1 LLLLKYLEHPN
12 RWFRRQAALEL
23 GWRAEK
29 SVLPQLEKLAR
40 DPGNPHAFDAVSA
53 IDMLGALRDE
63 LASELLRHPDPYVR
77 RWVVRCAGDDSDV
90 SAGLAAAIKELA
102 ARETHPEVRTQILAT
117 ARRLPANAALPIAR
131 VMMDREADRS
141 DKRIPLMLW
150 WTLEEKAESDREAL
164 LTMFQDAELWQKTL
178 ARSHGAHHLA
188 QRWAMAGGK
197 ENFDACAKL
206 LALAPRAEDR
216 AIVVEGLADAFEGGK
231 IPELPPALATA
242 LKAHLASKLDSDLA
256 LAVKTGSA
264 EAAKKAIA
272 IIRDDKAPTANRV
285 ALVQAFADAGNR
297 EVIPAI
303 LHVFSRP
310 GNPTI
315 RQALLPLAAK
325 FDDPALAAAVIKSY
339 ESRFSQTAPLKDAA
353 FRMLA
358 SRPEWARLF
367 LGEIDRWQIRA
378 KDVAPDI
385 VHQLELY
392 RNPEFDRLIRKH
404 WPASATK
411 LSSQEKVA
419 EMQRIKQALG
429 AGAGD
434 ATKGKEHFTQRC
446 AACHILF
453 GEGGQIGPDLTGYE
467 RNNPDFWL
475 VATLDPSVE
484 IREGFGAYT
493 AKLKDGQTLMGML
506 VQQDAGNVVLK
517 DMAGTR
523 HTARTG
529 EIDKLEALPQSL
541 MPEGLLGGLD
551 DAALRDLFAYLQKP

>member
-1 LLLLKYLEHPN
+1 
-12 RWFRRQAALEL
+12 
-23 GWRAEK
+23 
-29 SVLPQLEKLAR
+29 
-40 DPGNPHAFDAVSA
+40 
-53 IDMLGALRDE
+53 
-63 LASELLRHPDPYVR
+63 
-77 RWVVRCAGDDSDV
+77 
-90 SAGLAAAIKELA
+90 
-102 ARETHPEVRTQILAT
+102 
-117 ARRLPANAALPIAR
+117 
-131 VMMDREADRS
+131 
-141 DKRIPLMLW
+141 
-150 WTLEEKAESDREAL
+150 
-164 LTMFQDAELWQKTL
+164 
-178 ARSHGAHHLA
+178 
-188 QRWAMAGGK
+188 
-197 ENFDACAKL
+197 
-206 LALAPRAEDR
+206 
-216 AIVVEGLADAFEGGK
+216 
-231 IPELPPALATA
+231 
-242 LKAHLASKLDSDLA
+242 
-256 LAVKTGSA
+256 
-264 EAAKKAIA
+264 
-272 IIRDDKAPTANRV
+272 
-285 ALVQAFADAGNR
+285 
-297 EVIPAI
+297 
-303 LHVFSRP
+303 
-310 GNPTI
+310 
-315 RQALLPLAAK
+315 
-325 FDDPALAAAVIKSY
+325 
-339 ESRFSQTAPLKDAA
+339 
-353 FRMLA
+353 
-358 SRPEWARLF
+358 
-367 LGEIDRWQIRA
+367 
-378 KDVAPDI
+378 
-385 VHQLELY
+385 
-392 RNPEFDRLIRKH
+392 LIRKH